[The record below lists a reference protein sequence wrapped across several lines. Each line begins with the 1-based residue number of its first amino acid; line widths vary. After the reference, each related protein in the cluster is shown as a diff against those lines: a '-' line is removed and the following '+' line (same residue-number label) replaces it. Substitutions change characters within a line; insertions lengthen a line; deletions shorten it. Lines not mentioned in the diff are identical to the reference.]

1 MDFSLNRE
9 QEMLIK
15 ELDVF
20 CKKEIAPIV
29 DEWDHNKTLRDASVL
44 KDLLKKLEPFGAIS
58 GPIPE
63 KYGGLELDYLSTG
76 LVIQKIAEYWGSL
89 WGVCTIMT
97 TCARFLL
104 EIENERLKE
113 KYLPLICTA
122 DLIPCVGI
130 TEPNVGS
137 NPTFIET
144 TLKKTDGG
152 YILDGSKTWISNGSV
167 SDLAIVIASVDR
179 NLGAKGLAAVLVD
192 RNESPYQ
199 FRELEKLGMKS
210 FPTSELFFDN
220 VFVPEENL
228 VAPPGSGLK
237 MTLRAFE
244 LARSLMASGSVGFSK
259 AAISLAVQYARQ
271 REQFGKKIGSF
282 QLIQEMIADMRART
296 DAAELLVRRAL
307 WMMDEGVRC
316 DPESSL
322 AKAYSTEAAVKTTR
336 ECMQIMGGYG
346 LSEEYPAERYYRD
359 ASSMTIPDGTT
370 QIQKLIVARDMLGLD
385 AFV

>member
-15 ELDVF
+15 ELDGF
-20 CKKEIAPIV
+20 CKKEIEPIV

-137 NPTFIET
+137 NPTFI
-144 TLKKTDGG
+144 
-152 YILDGSKTWISNGSV
+152 
-167 SDLAIVIASVDR
+167 
-179 NLGAKGLAAVLVD
+179 
-192 RNESPYQ
+192 
-199 FRELEKLGMKS
+199 
-210 FPTSELFFDN
+210 
-220 VFVPEENL
+220 
-228 VAPPGSGLK
+228 
-237 MTLRAFE
+237 
-244 LARSLMASGSVGFSK
+244 
-259 AAISLAVQYARQ
+259 
-271 REQFGKKIGSF
+271 
-282 QLIQEMIADMRART
+282 
-296 DAAELLVRRAL
+296 
-307 WMMDEGVRC
+307 
-316 DPESSL
+316 
-322 AKAYSTEAAVKTTR
+322 
-336 ECMQIMGGYG
+336 
-346 LSEEYPAERYYRD
+346 
-359 ASSMTIPDGTT
+359 
-370 QIQKLIVARDMLGLD
+370 
-385 AFV
+385 